1 MKERKLYSL
10 TGKLI
15 VFLLLIVFAAS
26 ALFGGIQTLML
37 SSVGL
42 TPNAAA
48 KKYAFEETTACG
60 TLVQRQLHNVMS
72 YYNDMSKFGTNG
84 RYDGTKEIDYR
95 AFATDGEGS
104 GGISTTYTIDQLV
117 KMYDDGSSADLNEVA
132 AYTADNYATNDAGI
146 DKEAY
151 LAYEDGTDVSQET
164 EETDV
169 AALTEEVSAADAETF
184 DSFSPDGEVYF
195 PSDNAVKSLKEKKID
210 PADVS
215 SQFLYLYD
223 QGMSLETQKTKA
235 GTYLYE
241 YAAANLKKVSIR
253 DLYMT
258 LSGVTE
264 EVAAFKNQE
273 SGISVDADDANLWYC
288 LEDKEGNI
296 YTNVDSWKN
305 GYTTAIAQK
314 SSYPFAFAVDRTGG
328 ADKVRSYATRKN
340 SPAVEAA
347 RSYLLNNQIADN
359 YQKIFVALDPDLAA
373 SDYFSQ
379 YSEIYSQWLPK
390 MQLLLL
396 MIAVGGIGTL
406 VCLVLFTLQAGRNG
420 KNKEIRLYFF
430 DQWYTEIA
438 AAAAILIVMGAVG
451 IVAVCIELSYGG
463 VHYIQNFDGNYIY
476 SGSYGNEA
484 DTWRSLVAASGILAG
499 FLITLIPY
507 CSLVRRIKARN
518 VWKQSFLYC
527 VGHRIVSAGR
537 TFYEGRQE
545 SERTILMFCVFCGV
559 QIILCCG
566 FGMFGVFLTL
576 VMDAAVLL
584 LLLREASGR
593 KQIEHGLKEIA
604 AGDLDYKIDLTEL
617 QGEDNL
623 QLAGIVNSLG
633 EGMKAAVQEQMKSER
648 LKADLITNVSH
659 DIKTPL
665 TSIINY
671 VDLLKRENIEN
682 EKAKDYIRVLDEKS
696 QRLKQLTEDLVEAS
710 KISSGNIKL

>member
-223 QGMSLETQKTKA
+223 QGMNLETQKTKA

-328 ADKVRSYATRKN
+328 ADKVRSLSLIHISEPTR
-340 SPAVEAA
+340 P
-347 RSYLLNNQIADN
+347 
-359 YQKIFVALDPDLAA
+359 
-373 SDYFSQ
+373 
-379 YSEIYSQWLPK
+379 
-390 MQLLLL
+390 
-396 MIAVGGIGTL
+396 
-406 VCLVLFTLQAGRNG
+406 
-420 KNKEIRLYFF
+420 
-430 DQWYTEIA
+430 
-438 AAAAILIVMGAVG
+438 
-451 IVAVCIELSYGG
+451 
-463 VHYIQNFDGNYIY
+463 
-476 SGSYGNEA
+476 
-484 DTWRSLVAASGILAG
+484 
-499 FLITLIPY
+499 
-507 CSLVRRIKARN
+507 
-518 VWKQSFLYC
+518 
-527 VGHRIVSAGR
+527 
-537 TFYEGRQE
+537 
-545 SERTILMFCVFCGV
+545 
-559 QIILCCG
+559 
-566 FGMFGVFLTL
+566 
-576 VMDAAVLL
+576 
-584 LLLREASGR
+584 
-593 KQIEHGLKEIA
+593 
-604 AGDLDYKIDLTEL
+604 
-617 QGEDNL
+617 
-623 QLAGIVNSLG
+623 
-633 EGMKAAVQEQMKSER
+633 
-648 LKADLITNVSH
+648 
-659 DIKTPL
+659 
-665 TSIINY
+665 
-671 VDLLKRENIEN
+671 
-682 EKAKDYIRVLDEKS
+682 
-696 QRLKQLTEDLVEAS
+696 
-710 KISSGNIKL
+710 